1 MYNCVYLPFQ
11 GVGKKDDYEE
21 SIVSNLGV
29 GNADRLVADDGTGK
43 RERGGG
49 RESMER
55 QKCRIC
61 G

>member
-29 GNADRLVADDGTGK
+29 GNADRLAAEDGTDCQC
-43 RERGGG
+43 G
-49 RESMER
+49 RNS
-55 QKCRIC
+55 
-61 G
+61 